1 MLRFSGPATEK
12 VCIAEL
18 RSRTGEWPSLLVLL
32 ASRKVGKKIRGQTGL
47 TQLFWRQRHTSAPE
61 GAVLLWLYRHE

>member
-32 ASRKVGKKIRGQTGL
+32 ASRKVGKKIREENSGKFGD
-47 TQLFWRQRHTSAPE
+47 RRD
-61 GAVLLWLYRHE
+61 